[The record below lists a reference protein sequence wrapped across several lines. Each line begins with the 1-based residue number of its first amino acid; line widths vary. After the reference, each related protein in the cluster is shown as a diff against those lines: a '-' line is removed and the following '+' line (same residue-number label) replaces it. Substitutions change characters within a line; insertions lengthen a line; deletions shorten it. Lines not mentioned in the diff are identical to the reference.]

1 MTVEWPGMSV
11 LSSNHIT
18 PLNEQ
23 TKKYLQANN
32 SQPFYPVPVCWSLAQ
47 QCEVRWPV
55 GGEKSQIFIDIEFI
69 RILFLFLNILLE
81 KEILR

>member
-23 TKKYLQANN
+23 TKNISKPTTVNLFTQSQSAGASHNNVKSAGQSVERSHKYLLIL
-32 SQPFYPVPVCWSLAQ
+32 SSYEFCFY
-47 QCEVRWPV
+47 
-55 GGEKSQIFIDIEFI
+55 F
-69 RILFLFLNILLE
+69 
-81 KEILR
+81 

>member
-1 MTVEWPGMSV
+1 MSV

-23 TKKYLQANN
+23 TKNISKPTTVNLFTQSQSAGASHNN
-32 SQPFYPVPVCWSLAQ
+32 VKSAGQSVES
-47 QCEVRWPV
+47 
-55 GGEKSQIFIDIEFI
+55 GEKSQIFIDIEFI